1 MVCDF
6 IRNIQEVFII
16 TRDSHNYLPAAA
28 GFLNLFF
35 ATFQTVNPPVRENR
49 LIFRKDG

>member
-16 TRDSHNYLPAAA
+16 TRDSHNYAPAVAE
-28 GFLNLFF
+28 FLNLFF
-35 ATFQTVNPPVRENR
+35 ATFQIV
-49 LIFRKDG
+49 

>member
-16 TRDSHNYLPAAA
+16 TRDSHNYVPAAA
-28 GFLNLFF
+28 GFLNLFI

>member
-1 MVCDF
+1 MF
-6 IRNIQEVFII
+6 QQR
-16 TRDSHNYLPAAA
+16 L
-28 GFLNLFF
+28 GFSLYFF